1 MSGLQPRAGRSL
13 AAVDPQSARRA
24 EWFAIRV
31 FALVALTAGPCLT
44 GARPWQDA
52 AGLLALA
59 CAVGAMVSTV
69 FAAARREPFGRGG
82 LNGWDETLAF
92 IAIGRLAQA
101 ATQLHG

>member
-24 EWFAIRV
+24 EWFVIRV
-31 FALVALTAGPCLT
+31 LALMALTAGPCLT

-52 AGLLALA
+52 AGLLSLA
-59 CAVGAMVSTV
+59 CAVGATVSTF
-69 FAAARREPFGRGG
+69 FAAIRREPLGRGS

-92 IAIGRLAQA
+92 IAVGHLAQA
-101 ATQLHG
+101 AVQLHG